1 MRLVGIRD
9 LRLRASEILRRV
21 AEGETFE
28 ITDRGRPIAVLVKTA
43 PRSLAQL
50 EREGALRPGEGDLLE
65 AEPVRLPRGA
75 KRPSEVVAE
84 QRSE

>member
-1 MRLVGIRD
+1 MRIVGIRD

-28 ITDRGRPIAVLVKTA
+28 ITDRGRPIAVLVKTS
-43 PRSLAQL
+43 PKSLAQL
-50 EREGALRPGEGDLLE
+50 EREGALRPAEGDLLDV
-65 AEPVRLPRGA
+65 EPMRLPRGA
-75 KRPSEVVAE
+75 KKPSEVVTE